1 MHPSPY
7 HGAEAAAR
15 AAAPGWG
22 VSLTG
27 DLAVVALFG
36 ATWAAGAGSLRR
48 RFGVLDAVTGGG
60 VLAWVAVAGAGLALG
75 TAGRLR
81 AGPWAGAV
89 LLVALGLAVGAAL
102 AGRRPPAPPL
112 PFRPSPPAAAAL
124 ALATAA
130 GLYVGAL
137 AALLPEV
144 SWDGLAY
151 HLPMAYHAVQDGTL
165 RSPAAQWFAVR
176 DLPRALELLPA
187 FAFAVSGGDRL
198 VDAAQVPALLLGGLG
213 VAAFARRCGAG
224 PSAAA
229 LAGALFPA
237 APVALAQAPT
247 AYVDLTFAA
256 LALAG
261 WALAAGGT
269 AAGAALAGAALG
281 LACAGKAT
289 GVLMAAGAAAAI
301 TLTRPRARLRGLGA
315 FTLPLLALA
324 GPSWA
329 ARALRYDNPFYPLEV
344 RLPLGLTLPGYLAP
358 DHFRGAEGPALATLS
373 PWARTWVG
381 WTDLLGSEVRYDM
394 APGGFGPAW
403 PLLVL
408 PGALAAVALARGAGR
423 RPSLALWTAAP
434 FVLLFPA
441 LGFARYSLAIWGA
454 GLAAGAVGLT
464 ALRSARPRAAAF
476 AAWAAVALQAVGAW
490 SARWPVAVPPDVLKS
505 ALADG
510 RLPSFADAYPWDGP
524 HGERALFRFLSERGR
539 GGTTAYT
546 DTTPSPHDFLFTSP
560 LWRGDPTHRVA
571 YLPPSPRPHWLAAL
585 AATGADTVVVGRGSP
600 PDAWL
605 AEGSPWTR
613 AFQGDR
619 FAVFTRPLPASPPAR

>member
-1 MHPSPY
+1 MMARMPPP
-7 HGAEAAAR
+7 GAAAS
-15 AAAPGWG
+15 GWG

-36 ATWAAGAGSLRR
+36 ATWAAAAGSLRH
-48 RFGVLDAVTGGG
+48 RFGALDAAAGGG
-60 VLAWVAVAGAGLALG
+60 VVAWVAVAGAGLALG
-75 TAGRLR
+75 AAGILR

-89 LLVALGLAVGAAL
+89 LLVALGLAVGAAV
-102 AGRRPPAPPL
+102 AGRLRPAPTPPL
-112 PFRPSPPAAAAL
+112 PFRPSPPAGAAL

-130 GLYVGAL
+130 SLTVGTL
-137 AALLPEV
+137 AVLLPDV

-151 HLPMAYHAVQDGTL
+151 HLPMAYHAVQDGSL
-165 RSPAAQWFAVR
+165 RPPEAQWFAVR
-176 DLPRALELLPA
+176 DLPRALDLLPA

-213 VAAFARRCGAG
+213 VAALARRCGAG

-237 APVALAQAPT
+237 APAALAQAPT
-247 AYVDLTFAA
+247 TYVDLTFAG
-256 LALAG
+256 LVLAG
-261 WALAAGGT
+261 WGLAAGGT
-269 AAGAALAGAALG
+269 SAGAALAGTALG

-289 GVLMAAGAAAAI
+289 GLLMAAGAAAAI
-301 TLTRPRARLRGLGA
+301 TLSRPRDRLRGLAA
-315 FTLPLLALA
+315 FALPLLALA
-324 GPSWA
+324 GPSWG
-329 ARALRYDNPFYPLEV
+329 ARALRYGNPFHPLEV
-344 RLPLGLTLPGYLAP
+344 RLPLGLSLPGYLAP
-358 DHFRGAEGPALATLS
+358 DHFRGAEVPALAALS

-408 PGALAAVALARGAGR
+408 PGALAALALARGAGR
-423 RPSLALWTAAP
+423 RPSLALGAAAP

-464 ALRSARPRAAAF
+464 ALRAVRPRAAAL
-476 AAWAAVALQAVGAW
+476 AAWGAVALQAVGAW
-490 SARWPVAVPPDVLKS
+490 SARWPVVVPRDVLAS
-505 ALADG
+505 ALAEG

-524 HGERALFRFLSERGR
+524 HGERALFRFLADRAA

-546 DTTPSPHDFLFTSP
+546 DTSPSPHDFLFTAP
-560 LWRGDPTHRVA
+560 LWCGDPSHRVA
-571 YLPPSPRPHWLAAL
+571 YVPPAPRPHWLAAL
-585 AATGADTVVVGRGSP
+585 AATGADAVVVGRGSP
-600 PDAWL
+600 PDTWL
-605 AEGSPWTR
+605 AEGGAPWTR
-613 AFQGDR
+613 DYQGSR
-619 FAVFTRPLPASPPAR
+619 FAVFTRPSPAHPPAR